1 LEAVPVVVLS
11 EYDPAWPSRF
21 RDHAR
26 ALRGALGRRAVR
38 IDHIG
43 STSVPGLA
51 AKDAVDVQVSVAA
64 FEPFEPLRIALVGL
78 GYEWMPE
85 NDDRRK
91 RFFRLVSNDGG
102 RLVNLHVRRAG
113 EFSEQAAL
121 LFRDYLRAT
130 PDACRRYEETKR
142 ALAGWSWPTVD
153 DYAEAKGDCVWA
165 LIREADRWAWAVG
178 WAAGPSDA

>member
-1 LEAVPVVVLS
+1 VVAILIS
-11 EYDPAWPSRF
+11 EYDPAWPERF
-21 RDHAR
+21 RAYAA
-26 ALRGALGRRAVR
+26 ALRGELGERAAR

-51 AKDAVDVQVSVAA
+51 AKDVIDVQVSVADLH
-64 FEPFEPLRIALVGL
+64 PFEPLRDALLRL

-91 RFFRLVSNDGG
+91 RFFRLVSPEGV
-102 RLVNLHVRRAG
+102 RLANLHVRRLG

-130 PDACRRYEETKR
+130 PDARRRYEGTKR
-142 ALAGWSWPTVD
+142 VLAGRAWPTVD
-153 DYAEAKGDCVWA
+153 DYAEAKGDLVWS
-165 LIREADRWAWAVG
+165 LIREADRWAWGAA
-178 WAAGPSDA
+178 WSAGPSDG